1 MRNRLGRFDT
11 MDKLKVGIIGCGG
24 IARQRHIPSFQN
36 LSHLVEIV
44 AVQDINSTLAQNTA
58 RDFHIEHTFERYET
72 LFEYVDAVAICTP
85 NKFHAEISIAALN
98 AGVHVFCEKPMAMNQ
113 LECEQMIEASTRAG
127 KLLAIGYHYRFT
139 DAAITAKNAID
150 DKVVGEA
157 LVTRVQALRR
167 RKVPGWGVFTNKSLQ
182 GGGSLIDYGCH
193 LLDLSLWLLGDVE
206 PVEVMGKTYN
216 RLSKIPNQIND
227 WGAFDNELFDVDD
240 HVTSFITFEDK
251 SSMQFECSW
260 SANIKEDT
268 KQLSISGVDGGISLY
283 PFEIYQ
289 PRFGTFFTEQA
300 TAEHDEEIAAQ
311 RQALNFVKSCLGQA
325 SLVVQPMQ
333 AQKINVLIDAI
344 YKSDELGHSIR
355 L

>member
-24 IARQRHIPSFQN
+24 IACQRHIPAFQN

-44 AVQDINSTLAQNTA
+44 AVQDINSTLAQKTA
-58 RDFHIEHTFERYET
+58 QDFHIEHTFERYEM

-139 DAAITAKNAID
+139 DAAITAKKAID

-193 LLDLSLWLLGDVE
+193 LLDLSMWLLGDVE

-240 HVTSFITFEDK
+240 HVTSFITFEDQ

-268 KQLSISGVDGGISLY
+268 KQLSISGVDGGVSLY

-289 PRFGTFFTEQA
+289 PRFGAFFTEQA
-300 TAEHDEEIAAQ
+300 TAEHDEDIAAQ

-333 AQKINVLIDAI
+333 AQRINVLIDAI